1 VQLEKLYRAFNPGFI
16 FNYKFLDQQYEA
28 LYRAEERVGTLAGY
42 FAGMAVLISCLGL
55 YGLAAFTAQRR
66 RKEISIRKVLG
77 SDELSIVYL
86 LVSSFTKIVLL
97 AIGIALPVS
106 YLLTFRWLAD
116 FAYKMDLQW
125 WYFLGAGAVVLLVSW
140 LTVGFQAVKAALVN
154 PVTTLKSE

>member
-1 VQLEKLYRAFNPGFI
+1 LCNWRSCIKRSILGFI

-77 SDELSIVYL
+77 LRRTQHCVPAGKQLYEDSPAGHWHRLAGELL
-86 LVSSFTKIVLL
+86 F
-97 AIGIALPVS
+97 
-106 YLLTFRWLAD
+106 
-116 FAYKMDLQW
+116 DLQV
-125 WYFLGAGAVVLLVSW
+125 AG
-140 LTVGFQAVKAALVN
+140 
-154 PVTTLKSE
+154 